1 MAYKVADPIPMFVSP
16 GPKPNGLQAADDG
29 LWYIDQGNNNVYKL
43 DWQTGETLFEA
54 PTETVHSSGIT
65 LDDEG
70 NVWIAS
76 TYSCD
81 IFVVDRETGATIDKF
96 PSPGAG
102 INATREHFD
111 DSMGRAAQPTGDH
124 GLEWKDGH
132 IYIASPPSQFVH
144 VLDASSWKEV
154 HRFKAPGYRVHGIAW
169 AEEEGHMWVSDTSF
183 GIVCR
188 QRIEDGRCYD
198 VFRVPHPVQIHG
210 MTIKD
215 NRLWYADDR
224 GPIGWLSVSMDPDF

>member
-1 MAYKVADPIPMFVSP
+1 MAYKVADPIQMFVSP

-29 LWYIDQGNNNVYKL
+29 LWYIDQGNDNVYKL

-65 LDDEG
+65 LDDDG

-111 DSMGRAAQPTGDH
+111 ESEGRAAQPTGDH

-144 VLDASSWKEV
+144 VVDASTWTEV
-154 HRFKAPGYRVHGIAW
+154 HRFKAPGYRVHGIAF
-169 AEEEGHMWVSDTSF
+169 AEEEGAYV
-183 GIVCR
+183 GIR
-188 QRIEDGRCYD
+188 YIFRCC
-198 VFRVPHPVQIHG
+198 
-210 MTIKD
+210 M
-215 NRLWYADDR
+215 
-224 GPIGWLSVSMDPDF
+224 